1 MPERA
6 PVDSMR
12 VRARHRRIIATSDMG
27 APGAVLVS
35 HSVDAVPDADEPID
49 PSTTQSSMGQLDEP
63 TVPERSVVEA
73 GTEVSQELRVRRSAF
88 FRRGGGTASPVSGM
102 PTPSGGRWTE
112 TEADRQIRAF
122 LIRLAGDRNLVH
134 RDNPVEL
141 LRENDLLLLFGP
153 EEEAAF
159 ADLAL
164 RFPEETV
171 TRWATLLSGGDR
183 SEAFGPRSRSERR
196 DEASLLREFQVGLR
210 KRVLGGV
217 LLLSVLGVL
226 GYGAQSVFSGSPE
239 DRSDRALR
247 FTGSPMVDAEGKPIG
262 RVDGGPPVA
271 EPGLIGLADRVV
283 AVLRGEGPP
292 ENRIQLDVS
301 DSDLP
306 VRPGSLLATVFDHRG
321 GQVAMAGPDN
331 WWAGS
336 CIRVTVATGSLRPLD
351 VVVHEVEQ
359 GACPVG
365 LGGRAARVT
374 CVGRAVLML
383 AVDIPQGEV
392 ELDEGGLGWAEVIR
406 FGVETAPA
414 VTSKWELLAVR
425 GAIAVAD
432 SEGNAG
438 IVVPA
443 FGGAPGDVVSVEIGG
458 AAGECTLT

>member
-1 MPERA
+1 MPKRA

-12 VRARHRRIIATSDMG
+12 VGARHRRIISIGGTG
-27 APGAVLVS
+27 ALGAVPVS
-35 HSVDAVPDADEPID
+35 RIVGAVPAADEPID
-49 PSTTQSSMGQLDEP
+49 PSTSQSPIDQPDQP
-63 TVPERSVVEA
+63 VVPERSAAEA
-73 GTEVSQELRVRRSAF
+73 GTEVSEELRGRRSAF
-88 FRRGGGTASPVSGM
+88 FRRGGGTASPVAGM

-112 TEADRQIRAF
+112 MEADRQIRAF

-153 EEEAAF
+153 EEETAF

-210 KRVLGGV
+210 KRVLGSV
-217 LLLSVLGVL
+217 LLVSILVIL
-226 GYGAQSVFSGSPE
+226 GYSAQSILSGSPE

-247 FTGSPMVDAEGKPIG
+247 FTGSTVVDAEGQPTG

-283 AVLRGEGPP
+283 AVLRGEGPA
-292 ENRIQLDVS
+292 ENRIQLDVT

-306 VRPGSLLATVFDHRG
+306 VRPGSLLATVFEHRG
-321 GQVAMAGPDN
+321 GQVAIAGPDN
-331 WWAGS
+331 WWAGA

-351 VVVHEVEQ
+351 VVVHEVEE
-359 GACPVG
+359 GACPGG

-374 CVGRAVLML
+374 CAGRAVLML

-392 ELDEGGLGWAEVIR
+392 ELAEGGLGWAEVIR

-414 VTSKWELLAVR
+414 ATSKWELLAVR

-432 SEGNAG
+432 SEGNAE
-438 IVVPA
+438 IAVPA

-458 AAGECTLT
+458 TVGECTLA

>member
-1 MPERA
+1 
-6 PVDSMR
+6 MR
-12 VRARHRRIIATSDMG
+12 VGARHRRIILIGG
-27 APGAVLVS
+27 AGALGAAPLS
-35 HSVDAVPDADEPID
+35 HSVSAVPDADEPID
-49 PSTTQSSMGQLDEP
+49 PPTTQLPIDQPDEP
-63 TVPERSVVEA
+63 AVPERSTAEA
-73 GTEVSQELRVRRSAF
+73 GTEVSQKLRGRRSAF
-88 FRRGGGTASPVSGM
+88 FRRGGGTASPVAGM

-112 TEADRQIRAF
+112 TEADQQIRAF

-134 RDNPVEL
+134 RDDPVEL

-153 EEEAAF
+153 EEETTF

-164 RFPEETV
+164 RFPEDTV

-196 DEASLLREFQVGLR
+196 DEASLLREFQMGLR

-217 LLLSVLGVL
+217 LLVAVVVTL
-226 GYGAQSVFSGSPE
+226 GYGARSILSEGPE

-247 FTGSPMVDAEGKPIG
+247 FTGSTVVDAEGKPTG

-283 AVLRGEGPP
+283 AVLRGEGPV
-292 ENRIQLDVS
+292 ENRVRLDVP

-306 VRPGSLLATVFDHRG
+306 VRPGSLLATVFEYRG
-321 GQVAMAGPDN
+321 GQVAIAGPEN
-331 WWAGS
+331 WWAGA

-351 VVVHEVEQ
+351 VVVHEVEE
-359 GACPVG
+359 GACPTG

-374 CVGRAVLML
+374 CVGRSVLML

-414 VTSKWELLAVR
+414 MTSKWEMLAVR

-432 SEGNAG
+432 PEGNAE
-438 IVVPA
+438 VAVPA
-443 FGGAPGDVVSVEIGG
+443 FGGGPGDVVSVEIGG
-458 AAGECTLT
+458 AVGECTLA

>member
-1 MPERA
+1 M
-6 PVDSMR
+6 DSMR
-12 VRARHRRIIATSDMG
+12 VGARYRRIISTDG
-27 APGAVLVS
+27 AGALGAVPLS
-35 HSVDAVPDADEPID
+35 RSVDAVPAADEPID
-49 PSTTQSSMGQLDEP
+49 PSNPESPIDQPDQSA
-63 TVPERSVVEA
+63 VPERSTTEA
-73 GTEVSQELRVRRSAF
+73 GTEVSQKLRGRRSAF
-88 FRRGGGTASPVSGM
+88 FRRGGGTASPVAGM

-112 TEADRQIRAF
+112 TEADQQIRAF
-122 LIRLAGDRNLVH
+122 LIRLAGDRDLVH
-134 RDNPVEL
+134 RDDPVEL

-153 EEEAAF
+153 EEETAF

-164 RFPEETV
+164 RFPEETL

-217 LLLSVLGVL
+217 LLVAVLAVL
-226 GYGAQSVFSGSPE
+226 AYGAQSILSDGPE

-247 FTGSPMVDAEGKPIG
+247 FTGSTVVDAEGKPTG
-262 RVDGGPPVA
+262 RVEGGLPVA
-271 EPGLIGLADRVV
+271 EPALIGLADRVV
-283 AVLRGEGPP
+283 AVLRGEGPA
-292 ENRIQLDVS
+292 ESRIRLDVP

-321 GQVAMAGPDN
+321 GQVAIAGPEN
-331 WWAGS
+331 WWAGA

-351 VVVHEVEQ
+351 VVVHEVEE
-359 GACPVG
+359 GACPGG

-414 VTSKWELLAVR
+414 ATSKWELLAVR

-432 SEGNAG
+432 PEGNAE
-438 IVVPA
+438 VSVPA
-443 FGGAPGDVVSVEIGG
+443 FGGAPGDVVPVEIGG
-458 AAGECTLT
+458 AAGECTLA

>member
-1 MPERA
+1 MPKRA

-12 VRARHRRIIATSDMG
+12 VGVWHRCIVSVGGVG
-27 APGAVLVS
+27 ALGAVPLS
-35 HSVDAVPDADEPID
+35 RSVGAVPDADEPID
-49 PSTTQSSMGQLDEP
+49 PPAAQPPSDQPNEP
-63 TVPERSVVEA
+63 AVPERSNAEA
-73 GTEVSQELRVRRSAF
+73 GTEVSQDLSRRRSAF
-88 FRRGGGTASPVSGM
+88 FRRGSGTMSPVAGM
-102 PTPSGGRWTE
+102 PTPSGGRWTGK
-112 TEADRQIRAF
+112 EADQQIRAF

-134 RDNPVEL
+134 RDDPVEL

-153 EEEAAF
+153 AEETAF

-210 KRVLGGV
+210 KRVMGGV
-217 LLLSVLGVL
+217 LLLALLVTL
-226 GYGAQSVFSGSPE
+226 GYGTRSVLSDGPE
-239 DRSDRALR
+239 DRSGRALR
-247 FTGSPMVDAEGKPIG
+247 FTGATVVDAEGKPVG

-283 AVLRGEGPP
+283 AVLRGEGPA
-292 ENRIQLDVS
+292 ENRIRLDVPE
-301 DSDLP
+301 SDLP
-306 VRPGSLLATVFDHRG
+306 VRPGSLLATVFEYRG
-321 GQVAMAGPDN
+321 GQVAIAGPEN
-331 WWAGS
+331 WWADA

-351 VVVHEVEQ
+351 VVVHEVDE

-374 CVGRAVLML
+374 CAGRSILML

-392 ELDEGGLGWAEVIR
+392 KLDEGGLAWAEVIR

-414 VTSKWELLAVR
+414 ATSKWELLAVR

-432 SEGNAG
+432 PEGNAE
-438 IVVPA
+438 VAVPA
-443 FGGAPGDVVSVEIGG
+443 FGGAPGDVVTVEIGG
-458 AAGECTLT
+458 VMGECTLA